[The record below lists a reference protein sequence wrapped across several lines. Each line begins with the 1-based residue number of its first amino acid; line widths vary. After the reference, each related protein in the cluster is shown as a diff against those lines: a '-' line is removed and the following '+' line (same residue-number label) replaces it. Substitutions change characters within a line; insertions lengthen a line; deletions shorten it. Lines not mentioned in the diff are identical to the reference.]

1 MQKGNEKLKVGLEP
15 KIINIFERQ
24 KIEVVGVQE
33 IVSSTESEIYVK
45 FSEGLMR
52 IVGEK
57 LVISKLVPEEM
68 LLIVDGMINGLNFIS
83 KMTKKSL
90 FKKVFK

>member
-1 MQKGNEKLKVGLEP
+1 MQKINDKLKDNLEP
-15 KIINIFERQ
+15 RIINIFDRR
-24 KIEVVGVQE
+24 KIDVVGVKE
-33 IVSSTESEIYVK
+33 ILSSTDSEIYVK
-45 FSEGLMR
+45 LSEGIMR
-52 IVGEK
+52 IVGEG

-68 LLIVDGMINGLNFIS
+68 ILIVDGKINGLNFIS